1 MAYVASLSWFA
12 LSFAAYQSLRGPG
25 LLLTDRSLWQDKRH
39 SLLQTFPAATRTAGS
54 TAASLLSVFSPS
66 PSNRCCRCNGRSA
79 KCTRCSC
86 ARNGHSCSSCFP
98 ASHGRSQNQAA
109 GASSSPSRD
118 EGAPSPAAAHDCQAA
133 SATNP
138 AHTTAPASESGAA
151 SSAVTASLNTSLSL
165 PPAVNVAAASL
176 AASSSQLPSLSL
188 IATSRPFTLRHVP
201 KGAGNLWF
209 GEVVYATE
217 MHSPQPLRESSLLPI
232 LPWSCPA
239 TLSRV
244 GCAKVCRTLAK
255 VAVCICSC
263 QS

>member
-1 MAYVASLSWFA
+1 MWLHSPGSLSPSPLITVSQRTRSAVNGQIA
-12 LSFAAYQSLRGPG
+12 LARQAAFSASNISSCNA
-25 LLLTDRSLWQDKRH
+25 DC
-39 SLLQTFPAATRTAGS
+39 S
-54 TAASLLSVFSPS
+54 TAASLLPVFSPS

-86 ARNGHSCSSCFP
+86 ARNSRSCSSCFP
-98 ASHGRSQNQAA
+98 ASHGRCQNQAA

-118 EGAPSPAAAHDCQAA
+118 EGAPSPAAAHDCPAA

-138 AHTTAPASESGAA
+138 AHTITPASELGAA
-151 SSAVTASLNTSLSL
+151 SSAITASLNTSALSL
-165 PPAVNVAAASL
+165 PPAARVHVLLPAVNVAATSL

-188 IATSRPFTLRHVP
+188 IATYHPFTLRHVP

-232 LPWSCPA
+232 LP
-239 TLSRV
+239 
-244 GCAKVCRTLAK
+244 
-255 VAVCICSC
+255 
-263 QS
+263 